1 MAGSS
6 GSFGGAGCAV
16 AGGRAVLAAAGEPFK
31 VGAFVSLIVAAAG
44 IPGLTAELL
53 IFVGD
58 VSGLSR
64 LLALGMTVFA
74 LALVAEG
81 VVSVG
86 EPATVPDLGWA
97 FPEIFADSVG
107 FFAVA

>member
-44 IPGLTAELL
+44 VPGLTAELL

-64 LLALGMTVFA
+64 LLALGMTAFA

-81 VVSVG
+81 VSVG

-97 FPEIFADSVG
+97 FPEIFADSGG
-107 FFAVA
+107 FFGVG